1 MQKNRK
7 KNRKILQ
14 KMKNFENRPKKLL
27 KNYSKTTLILH
38 FLVFFSKKFY
48 YHFSSQK
55 LTEKIT
61 QSIRIFKKSKIR
73 VENGTKVA
81 NFVPKFLRAKKMKNA
96 LWLDWMGKI
105 MPKNRSIKFFKKW
118 QKSGKFFF
126 IFFNHQKLL
135 LL

>member
-7 KNRKILQ
+7 KNQKILQ

-27 KNYSKTTLILH
+27 KNYSKTTLILR
-38 FLVFFSKKFY
+38 FLVFFSKIFY
-48 YHFSSQK
+48 YHFSCQK
-55 LTEKIT
+55 FTEKIT

-96 LWLDWMGKI
+96 LRLD
-105 MPKNRSIKFFKKW
+105 
-118 QKSGKFFF
+118 
-126 IFFNHQKLL
+126 
-135 LL
+135 

>member
-1 MQKNRK
+1 MK
-7 KNRKILQ
+7 

-38 FLVFFSKKFY
+38 FSVFFSKIFY
-48 YHFSSQK
+48 YHFSCQK

-81 NFVPKFLRAKKMKNA
+81 NSVPKFMRAKKIKNA
-96 LWLDWMGKI
+96 LRLD
-105 MPKNRSIKFFKKW
+105 
-118 QKSGKFFF
+118 
-126 IFFNHQKLL
+126 
-135 LL
+135 